1 MVQEESMSEPIFHRE
16 YLGEKSY
23 CAGCR
28 VALVPH
34 GDTSSDIRFKCPECG
49 LVARLVKAI

>member
-1 MVQEESMSEPIFHRE
+1 MSEPIFHRE